1 MDTVLEFLQSNAIL
15 YKLFRHEPVFTVEQ
29 ARETRK
35 TIDGLHCKN
44 LFIRNQKGNKHFLV
58 IFPADM
64 EVDLKMLALQVG
76 ITKISFASAK
86 RLQKYLGVK
95 PGSVS
100 VFGLLNDKDK
110 LVELFLH
117 EDVLKADIVTFHP
130 NDNSATIS
138 LSKEQ
143 FQKVLK
149 KLERT
154 YSMIP

>member
-1 MDTVLEFLQSNAIL
+1 MDTVIEFLKSNNIS
-15 YKLFRHEPVFTVEQ
+15 YKLFRHDPVFTVEQ
-29 ARETRK
+29 ARETRM

-64 EVDLKMLALQVG
+64 EVDLKALALQVG
-76 ITKISFASAK
+76 INKISFASAN
-86 RLQKYLGVK
+86 RLQKHLGVE

-100 VFGLLNDKDK
+100 IFGLLNDKDK

-117 EDVLKADIVTFHP
+117 EEVLQADMVTFHP

-149 KLERT
+149 ELGRT

>member
-1 MDTVLEFLQSNAIL
+1 MDTVIEFLESNNIS
-15 YKLFRHEPVFTVEQ
+15 YKLFRHDPVFTIEQ
-29 ARETRK
+29 AKETRK

-76 ITKISFASAK
+76 INKISFASAN

-117 EDVLKADIVTFHP
+117 EDVLQADIVTFHP
-130 NDNSATIS
+130 NDNSSTIS
-138 LSKEQ
+138 LSKKQ
-143 FQKVLK
+143 FQNVLK
-149 KLERT
+149 EFGRT

>member
-1 MDTVLEFLQSNAIL
+1 MDTVIEFLESNNIS
-15 YKLFRHEPVFTVEQ
+15 YKLFRHDPVFTVEQ
-29 ARETRK
+29 ARETRM

-64 EVDLKMLALQVG
+64 EVDLKALALQVG
-76 ITKISFASAK
+76 INKISFASAN
-86 RLQKYLGVK
+86 RLQKYLGVE

-100 VFGLLNDKDK
+100 IFGLLNDKDK

-117 EDVLKADIVTFHP
+117 EEVLQADMVTFHP

-149 KLERT
+149 ELGRT